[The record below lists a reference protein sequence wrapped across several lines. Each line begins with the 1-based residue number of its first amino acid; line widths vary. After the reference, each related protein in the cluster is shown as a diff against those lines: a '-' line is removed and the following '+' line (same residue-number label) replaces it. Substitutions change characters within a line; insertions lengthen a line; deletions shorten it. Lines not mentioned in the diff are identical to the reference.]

1 MQWESSCEVQA
12 GFGARSTDRHWVE
25 TDKKKMKWM
34 QDELESVKER
44 AEK

>member
-12 GFGARSTDRHWVE
+12 GFSRSTDRHWAE
-25 TDKKKMKWM
+25 TDKKKIKWM
-34 QDELESVKER
+34 QDELESVKQR